1 LQDAKGDAT
10 LMSNMQLFSV
20 ADVAS
25 YVKQLLDRDLV
36 LRDLWVSGEVSNFTQ
51 SAAGHCY
58 FTLKD
63 AQAQMRC
70 VLFKGQR
77 GVEHLSNGAAV
88 NAHGR
93 VAFYETRGDLQLY
106 VDMVQPSGM
115 GVLAAEL
122 ERLKVQLEEEGL
134 FEPSRKRPL
143 PEFPRRI
150 GVVTSGTGA
159 VLHDIQTVVGRRYP
173 LAELIICP
181 SAVQGDKATAEV
193 VDAIQTLN
201 ASGNVD
207 VIIVARGGGSLEEL
221 WAFNTEPVARAIYAS
236 QAPVVS
242 AIGHE
247 TDFTIADLV
256 ADMRAPTPSAAA
268 ELVCPDGQAL
278 AMDVFMLAGQAHAI
292 VSGTVREARQS
303 VAMYSERMR
312 GRAPD
317 VGAWRQQVDDILNQ
331 GWQRLGTIVEQ
342 RREQTRSLEA
352 QLTALSPRDV
362 LRRGYAT
369 LRQRES
375 GMPVTSASD
384 ARPGDVLRATVH
396 DGEFDARVEDDAPD
410 GES

>member
-1 LQDAKGDAT
+1 MT
-10 LMSNMQLFSV
+10 SMQLFSV

-25 YVKQLLDRDLV
+25 YIKQLLDRDLV

-77 GVEHLSNGAAV
+77 GMENLSNGAAV

-106 VDMVQPSGM
+106 VDMVQPSGI

-122 ERLKVQLEEEGL
+122 ERLKAQLEEEGL

-143 PEFPRRI
+143 PEFPKRI
-150 GVVTSGTGA
+150 GVVTSETGA

-173 LAELIICP
+173 LAELVICP
-181 SAVQGDKATAEV
+181 SAVQGDKAAPEV

-242 AIGHE
+242 AVGHE

-278 AMDVFMLAGQAHAI
+278 AMDVLMLAGQAQAVI
-292 VSGTVREARQS
+292 VGTVREARQS
-303 VAMYSERMR
+303 TAMYAERMR

-317 VGAWRQQVDDILNQ
+317 VGAWRQQVDEILSQ
-331 GWQRLGTIVEQ
+331 GWQRLGTLVEQ

-362 LRRGYAT
+362 LRRGYST

-375 GMPVTSASD
+375 GVPVTSASD
-384 ARPGDVLRATVH
+384 ARPGDVLTATVH
-396 DGEFDARVEDDAPD
+396 DGEFDARVEPD
-410 GES
+410 GANAGS